1 MKALKIIVS
10 ILLMIMSG
18 CAVRQFI
25 TDNSQRTKTD
35 LIIHIMIITVIT
47 LAVFCIWI

>member
-1 MKALKIIVS
+1 MKALKIIIS

-18 CAVRQFI
+18 CAVHQFI

-35 LIIHIMIITVIT
+35 LIIHMLIIIIIT
-47 LAVFCIWI
+47 LSVFCIWI

>member
-1 MKALKIIVS
+1 MKILKIIVS
-10 ILLMIMSG
+10 LLLLLMSG
-18 CAVRQFI
+18 CSVSQFI
-25 TDNSQRTKTD
+25 TDNSPRTKTD

>member
-18 CAVRQFI
+18 CAVHQFI

-35 LIIHIMIITVIT
+35 LIIHMLIITVIT
-47 LAVFCIWI
+47 LSVLCIWI

>member
-18 CAVRQFI
+18 CAVHQFI

-35 LIIHIMIITVIT
+35 LIIHMLIIIVIT
-47 LAVFCIWI
+47 LSVFCIWI

>member
-1 MKALKIIVS
+1 MKALKIIIS

-35 LIIHIMIITVIT
+35 LIIHMLIITVIT
-47 LAVFCIWI
+47 LSVLCIWI

>member
-18 CAVRQFI
+18 CAVSQFI

-35 LIIHIMIITVIT
+35 LIIHMLIITVIT
-47 LAVFCIWI
+47 LSVLCIWI

>member
-10 ILLMIMSG
+10 ILLTIMSG
-18 CAVRQFI
+18 CAVHQFI

-35 LIIHIMIITVIT
+35 LIIHMMIITAII

>member
-1 MKALKIIVS
+1 MKTLKIIIS

-35 LIIHIMIITVIT
+35 LIIHMLIITVIT
-47 LAVFCIWI
+47 LSVLCIWI

>member
-10 ILLMIMSG
+10 VLLMIMSG
-18 CAVRQFI
+18 CAVHQFI

-35 LIIHIMIITVIT
+35 LIIHMLIITVIT
-47 LAVFCIWI
+47 LSVLCIWI